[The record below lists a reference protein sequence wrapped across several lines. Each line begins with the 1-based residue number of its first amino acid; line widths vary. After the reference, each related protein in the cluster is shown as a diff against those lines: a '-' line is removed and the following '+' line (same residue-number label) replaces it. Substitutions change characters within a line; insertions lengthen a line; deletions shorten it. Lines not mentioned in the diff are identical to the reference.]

1 MKFKLALA
9 IILLLLIIGCG
20 VFQIVIINQ
29 TMDHLSEELEILD
42 SEVNSDNFDMEKIY
56 DLEAYWHKRLP
67 MLETI
72 IPNTDIDQVAMLI
85 SELIGAMENKDQKE
99 TRIRI
104 EVLKVRAESIKHLL
118 GFRIEHIL

>member
-99 TRIRI
+99 THIRI